1 MNLVRQAGHLVKL
14 ATEIVGRLEFSTQ
27 QTIAHRGEVARK
39 PLGTRELAK
48 TGSVLNVNV

>member
-14 ATEIVGRLEFSTQ
+14 ATEVVGRLELSTQ
-27 QTIAHRGEVARK
+27 QMIAHRDEDARK

-48 TGSVLNVNV
+48 TGSVLIVDV